1 MNASPLL
8 NPPNLAAPAPVS
20 ATLRCAPQGVATP
33 TAKKVARRRKLAR
46 ADWLDL
52 FQHLQAL
59 KIMPKAEFL
68 SEPYFSIDAM
78 VLAISEESYQISAG
92 TKNGAFER
100 VSVEFASIQDDS
112 YPKSYVS
119 IHWEDR
125 IYFRME
131 LAGHRRTFRLRWI
144 FNDKYRGA
152 PLPWSRIEFVDIG
165 PHTSRVN
172 RLPIADA
179 RAIEELDR
187 LDVPSQTQVSLENIV
202 AESRPDLVTPARMAS
217 DKRIKV

>member
-1 MNASPLL
+1 MQCHPITQGQRNMQMLGNICGWRFGGKHQRAYTLVAGSNSLRRRKTPSLKFSIAGDKTMNTSPLL

-20 ATLRCAPQGVATP
+20 ATLRCAPKGVATP

-68 SEPYFSIDAM
+68 SEPYFSIDKM

-100 VSVEFASIQDDS
+100 VSVEFASIQEDFYPQS
-112 YPKSYVS
+112 YGS
-119 IHWEDR
+119 IYWQDR
-125 IYFRME
+125 IY
-131 LAGHRRTFRLRWI
+131 LG
-144 FNDKYRGA
+144 
-152 PLPWSRIEFVDIG
+152 
-165 PHTSRVN
+165 
-172 RLPIADA
+172 
-179 RAIEELDR
+179 
-187 LDVPSQTQVSLENIV
+187 
-202 AESRPDLVTPARMAS
+202 
-217 DKRIKV
+217 